1 MSSHFHSHLTPS
13 IGDTILMRP
22 DTLLYA
28 GAGAAVLGL
37 GYYFFSPTAQQKVH
51 NGIGKAEGK
60 VCHCVL
66 LIELD

>member
-1 MSSHFHSHLTPS
+1 MPS
-13 IGDTILMRP
+13 

-60 VCHCVL
+60 VCQFVL